1 MYRDVSSVDAG
12 RRFGMK
18 PQDRT
23 AGPEGPGCTEI
34 PAGTTRSM
42 QVAGQQRLFTPA
54 QGPRG
59 GNPRKPH
66 PFTDVKIGISSSIY
80 QHPSDGI
87 RHIKGL

>member
-1 MYRDVSSVDAG
+1 
-12 RRFGMK
+12 
-18 PQDRT
+18 
-23 AGPEGPGCTEI
+23 
-34 PAGTTRSM
+34 M